1 MVGMVVRV
9 VVTTMVLVGAQQAA
23 AAEVAVLPVQGT
35 NLSEG
40 DAAAIGALIGG
51 AYAVESGRPVSMPAE
66 MARAIELAG
75 GLAPALTAVGAT
87 QYLRISA
94 VQLRTRIT
102 IHAALMAPGD
112 LLVHQAELTAASLDD
127 LEPVSRRVARALVQ
141 RTTTSSTRDIQTV
154 TEREGQRPNRAFV
167 SRSMGLKTGVTWPRA
182 RSIDFNPS
190 MSLQFDAR
198 LEGGRWFL
206 EWGAGVLLPAAG
218 GDGGDLG
225 GGFAELGANV
235 YLIDAGVAP
244 YLGAGLRPGVMFTLG
259 DGGMTLGIYGQVGIT
274 FLREYR
280 SRFYV
285 EFRVTQ
291 NAVPFREQ
299 NGSLPGTTGP
309 SRRVYPTEM
318 ALQAG
323 IGW

>member
-1 MVGMVVRV
+1 MTRRM
-9 VVTTMVLVGAQQAA
+9 LALALLLGALPAA

-35 NLSEG
+35 NLAEG
-40 DAAAIGALIGG
+40 DAAAIGVLLGG
-51 AYAVESGRPVSMPAE
+51 AYAVESGRPVTMPDE
-66 MARAIELAG
+66 MARAIERAG
-75 GLAPALTAVGAT
+75 GLAPALAAVGAT

-102 IHAALMAPGD
+102 VHAALLAPGD
-112 LLVHQAELTAASLDD
+112 VLVHQAELTAASLDD
-127 LEPVSRRVARALVQ
+127 LEPVSRRLARALVQ
-141 RTTTSSTRDIQTV
+141 RTTTTATRDVQTV

-182 RSIDFNPS
+182 KDIDFNPS
-190 MSLQFDAR
+190 MTLQFDAR

-206 EWGAGVLLPAAG
+206 EWGAGAMLPAAG
-218 GDGGDLG
+218 QDGGDLG
-225 GGFAELGANV
+225 GVFAELGGSV
-235 YLIDAGVAP
+235 YLIDEGVAP
-244 YLGAGLRPGVMFTLG
+244 YLGLGVRPGVMFALG
-259 DGGMTLGIYGQVGIT
+259 DGGMTLGVYGQLGMT

-291 NAVPFREQ
+291 NAVPFRDE
-299 NGSLPGTTGP
+299 NGSLTGTTGP
-309 SRRVYPTEM
+309 SRRVYPTEL